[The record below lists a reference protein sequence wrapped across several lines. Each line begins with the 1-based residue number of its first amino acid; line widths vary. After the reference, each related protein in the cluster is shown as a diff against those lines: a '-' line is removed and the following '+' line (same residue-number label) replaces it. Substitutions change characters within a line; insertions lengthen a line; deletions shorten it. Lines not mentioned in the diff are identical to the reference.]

1 MKHLII
7 YGSSGNGSGKTIRV
21 VNTLKEHL
29 SADLIDVSTCNL
41 SFFDYAHHNKDD
53 DFHGFAQQMVCAES
67 IIFATPVYWYAMSA
81 QLKVF
86 FDRLSDLI
94 TIRKPLGRQLAG
106 KSMTFVA
113 TGHDEL
119 MPEGF
124 DVPFKRTAEYFN
136 MKYFGGLYVCVNS
149 HVTSQA
155 AVDERLIQFAK
166 NLEAA
171 CRQHDAGSLR

>member
-1 MKHLII
+1 MKYLII
-7 YGSSGNGSGKTIRV
+7 YGSSGSGTGKTMGV

-29 SADLIDVSTCNL
+29 MADFIDVSNCNI
-41 SFFDYAHHNKDD
+41 SFFDYAHKNKDD
-53 DFHGFAQQMVCAES
+53 DFHGIAQQMVCAEC

-94 TIRKPLGRQLAG
+94 TIRKPLGRQLES
-106 KSMTFVA
+106 KVITFVA

-119 MPEGF
+119 LPEGF

-136 MKYFGGLYVCVNS
+136 MQCKEGLYICTNS
-149 HVTSQA
+149 KVFDQVAVT
-155 AVDERLIQFAK
+155 ERVIQFAK
-166 NLEAA
+166 
-171 CRQHDAGSLR
+171 GV

>member
-7 YGSSGNGSGKTIRV
+7 YGSSGNSTGKTMEV
-21 VNTLKEHL
+21 AKTLKERL
-29 SADLIDVSTCNL
+29 NADLIDVSSCNL
-41 SFFDYAHHNKDD
+41 SFFDYAHNNKDD
-53 DFHGFAQQMVCAES
+53 DFHGFAQQMVNAEC

-94 TIRKPLGRQLAG
+94 TIRKPLGRQLEG
-106 KSMTFVA
+106 KVMTFVA

-136 MKYFGGLYVCVNS
+136 MSYKAGLYVCSNS
-149 HVTSQA
+149 KVLSQIGM
-155 AVDERLIQFAK
+155 DEKVIQFAEK
-166 NLEAA
+166 L
-171 CRQHDAGSLR
+171 